1 MYTLISLLLSL
12 FFITLGLASLII
24 PWSAYARTEL
34 ITFLL
39 ENTILLTFFGFTL
52 LTLGLITLFYIIQN
66 SKRKYFTI
74 KSNQLETEVSE
85 TVISKYLS
93 SYFRELY
100 PLNDV
105 ACKVE
110 LKKRK
115 ALVIADLPYVPEN
128 EQKELL
134 KKIEEDLT
142 DLFRDVIGF
151 RHELKVSISFSPN

>member
-1 MYTLISLLLSL
+1 MYTLISFLLSL
-12 FFITLGLASLII
+12 FFITLGIISLII
-24 PWSAYARTEL
+24 PWSSYARTEL

-39 ENTILLTFFGFTL
+39 ENNILLTFFGFTL
-52 LTLGLITLFYIIQN
+52 LALGLIALFYLIQN

-74 KSNQLETEVSE
+74 KSSELEADVSE

-93 SYFRELY
+93 TYFRELY

-110 LKKRK
+110 LKKKK
-115 ALVIADLPYVPEN
+115 AVVIADLPYVPEN

-151 RHELKVSISFSPN
+151 RHELKVSVSFSPN